1 MRRITRRTVLAAT
14 AGAVTVPAVSTAAAA
29 AVGPTT
35 ATSDERQAASGLGP
49 ALDPA
54 LDPAFNPVLRT
65 DLVTRVTPRNNWLV
79 TAVAVQYSHR
89 IDLRGGTIPPSAFE
103 VRATVGGQT
112 AARTVTRVYPSTTA
126 EVDDRPRPGRPGD
139 RLIVELDPN
148 DRNARAAG
156 ADPLP
161 LDRAYSVRQVAD
173 VRTPGG
179 EPVLRAGPF
188 ASRNGDT
195 LTPVVD
201 DFTAGSFTDSAGFE
215 LDFRL
220 YRPAGRVRSPGT
232 PTRYPL
238 VVTLHGGGEVADNNM
253 TQLTSN
259 RVAVTF
265 ATPERQRRNPAFVLS
280 PQIPLPRPMDGPDGT
295 DWTDAKVQAALSEL
309 IDTFVR
315 EHSRNVDTNRLYVVG
330 LSSGGRGIYSL
341 LAKRPDVF
349 AAALPTAGWGDQ
361 ATMERIT
368 HIPIWADHSIDDPVV
383 PYREGRF
390 GKPGTWTLMNALE
403 TAGARVSRGEWA
415 NDLPK
420 AQFEA
425 RSRALLREAAAA
437 RSHVLFTSY
446 TAGTTP
452 VNPHFA
458 WAQTYEND
466 VVIDWLFEQ
475 SR

>member
-1 MRRITRRTVLAAT
+1 MRSISRRTVLAAT
-14 AGAVTVPAVSTAAAA
+14 AGAVAAPTVSTATAAAA
-29 AVGPTT
+29 DATT
-35 ATSDERQAASGLGP
+35 APSAGRQAASGL
-49 ALDPA
+49 
-54 LDPAFNPVLRT
+54 NPVLRT
-65 DLVTRVTPRNNWLV
+65 VLLTRVTPRNNWLV
-79 TAVAVQYSHR
+79 TAVAIQYAHR
-89 IDLRGGTIPPSAFE
+89 IDLRGGTVPPTAFQ

-112 AARTVTRVYPSTTA
+112 AARTVTRVYSNTSA
-126 EVDDRPRPGRPGD
+126 EVDDRSHPGRPGD
-139 RLIVELDPN
+139 HLIVELDPN
-148 DRNARAAG
+148 DSNARASG
-156 ADPLP
+156 TDPLP

-173 VRTPGG
+173 VRTPEG
-179 EPVLRAGPF
+179 EPVLKAGPF
-188 ASRNGDT
+188 AHRNDDVI
-195 LTPVVD
+195 TPVVD
-201 DFTAGSFTDSAGFE
+201 DFAARSFTDSAGFE

-220 YRPAGRVRSPGT
+220 YQPAGFIRNPQTR
-232 PTRYPL
+232 TRYPL
-238 VVTLHGGGEVADNNM
+238 VITLHGGGEVADNNM

-265 ATPERQRRNPAFVLS
+265 AKPERQRRDPAFVLS

-295 DWTDAKVQAALSEL
+295 DWTDAKVQAALIEL

-315 EHSRNVDTNRLYVVG
+315 EHSRNVDTDRLYLVG

-341 LAKRPDVF
+341 LAKRPEVF
-349 AAALPTAGWGDQ
+349 AAALPTAGWGDA
-361 ATMERIT
+361 ATMDRIT
-368 HIPIWADHSIDDPVV
+368 HIPIWADHSVDDPVV

-390 GKPGTWTLMNALE
+390 GNPGTWTLMNALE

-420 AQFEA
+420 AEFET
-425 RSRALLREAAAA
+425 RSRALLRQARAT

-452 VNPHFA
+452 VNPHLS

-466 VVIDWLFEQ
+466 VVIDWLFAQ

>member
-1 MRRITRRTVLAAT
+1 MTGITRRTVLTGT
-14 AGAVTVPAVSTAAAA
+14 AGAVMATAMSPMTIAAADTATAASE
-29 AVGPTT
+29 G
-35 ATSDERQAASGLGP
+35 RQAAREP
-49 ALDPA
+49 DT
-54 LDPAFNPVLRT
+54 VVRT

-79 TAVAVQYSHR
+79 AAVAIQYSHR
-89 IDLRGGTIPPSAFE
+89 IDLRGGVIPPSTFQ
-103 VRATVGGQT
+103 VKATVGGRT
-112 AARTVTRVYPSTTA
+112 AARTVTRVYSNA
-126 EVDDRPRPGRPGD
+126 AAAVDDRSVPGRPGD

-148 DRNARAAG
+148 DPDARAAG
-156 ADPLP
+156 TDPLP

-179 EPVLRAGPF
+179 EPVLRAGSF
-188 ASRNGDT
+188 ASRNAGVI
-195 LTPVVD
+195 TPVVD
-201 DFTAGSFTDSAGFE
+201 DFAAGSFTDSAGFE
-215 LDFRL
+215 LGFRL
-220 YRPAGRVRSPGT
+220 YRPEELLRNPRARR
-232 PTRYPL
+232 RYPL

-253 TQLTSN
+253 TQVTAN
-259 RVAVTF
+259 RIAVTF
-265 ATPERQRRNPAFVLS
+265 AKPERQHRSPAFVLS

-295 DWTDAKVQAALSEL
+295 DWTDAKVQAALIEL
-309 IDTFVR
+309 IDTFVG
-315 EHSRNVDTNRLYVVG
+315 EHSRSVDTDRLYVVG

-349 AAALPTAGWGDQ
+349 AAALPTAGWGD
-361 ATMERIT
+361 AAAMERIT
-368 HIPIWADHSIDDPVV
+368 HIPMWADHSVDDPVV

-403 TAGARVSRGEWA
+403 TAGAPVTRGEWA

-425 RSRALLREAAAA
+425 RSRELLRQARAA

-452 VNPHFA
+452 VSPHFA

>member
-1 MRRITRRTVLAAT
+1 MGWITRRTVLTIT
-14 AGAVTVPAVSTAAAA
+14 AGAVTAPAVSTATAAA
-29 AVGPTT
+29 ADTTT
-35 ATSDERQAASGLGP
+35 AAPEGRQAASGV
-49 ALDPA
+49 
-54 LDPAFNPVLRT
+54 NPVLRT

-79 TAVAVQYSHR
+79 TAVAIQYSQR
-89 IDLRGGTIPPSAFE
+89 IDLRGGAVPLSSFE
-103 VRATVGGQT
+103 VKATVGGQT
-112 AARTVTRVYPSTTA
+112 AARTVTRIYSNNAA
-126 EVDDRPRPGRPGD
+126 EADDRSHPGRPGD
-139 RLIVELDPN
+139 RLIIELDPN
-148 DRNARAAG
+148 DSNARAAG
-156 ADPLP
+156 TDPLP
-161 LDRAYSVRQVAD
+161 LDRAYSVRQLAD

-179 EPVLRAGPF
+179 EPVLTAGPF
-188 ASRNGDT
+188 ASRNDDVIS
-195 LTPVVD
+195 PVVD
-201 DFTAGSFTDSAGFE
+201 DFVAGSFTDSAGFE

-220 YRPAGRVRSPGT
+220 YRPEGFVRHPQT
-232 PTRYPL
+232 HTRYPL

-259 RVAVTF
+259 RIAVTF
-265 ATPERQRRNPAFVLS
+265 AEPERQRRNPAFVLS

-295 DWTDAKVQAALSEL
+295 DWTDAKVQAALIEL
-309 IDTFVR
+309 IDTFVS
-315 EHSRNVDTNRLYVVG
+315 EHSRDVDRDRLYLVG

-349 AAALPTAGWGDQ
+349 AAALPTAGWGDA
-361 ATMERIT
+361 ATMDSIT

-390 GKPGTWTLMNALE
+390 GNPGTWTLMNALD
-403 TAGARVSRGEWA
+403 TAGAQVSRGEWA

-425 RSRALLREAAAA
+425 RSRALLRQARAT

-446 TAGTTP
+446 TPGTTP
-452 VNPHFA
+452 VNPHLA